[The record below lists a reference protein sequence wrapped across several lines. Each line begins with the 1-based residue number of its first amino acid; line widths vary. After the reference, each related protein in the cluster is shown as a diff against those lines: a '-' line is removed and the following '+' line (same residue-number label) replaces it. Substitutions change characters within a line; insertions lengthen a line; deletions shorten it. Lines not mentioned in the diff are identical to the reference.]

1 MMASAMAVNLRA
13 ACFVIDCPLNALMAS
28 FLGRQSEEVHVIYAL
43 DPVRKDIEEY
53 LRVSKILLEGLNVV
67 SENVIEIDSTRFWG
81 GEKNALLPA
90 ARKALAPLIEGHAEG
105 TVYFGNCLTNPVA
118 LALKRFAKV
127 NHLYHAPGDFVS
139 MLFPQGNPLKSAA
152 KNLIKRILGLELYK
166 IEIGDFPVYSLL
178 HFASQKNFQH
188 VDFRDFSSMAVET
201 VLAELSLELDG
212 PGKNIMLLLAGDEPE
227 AGDKNPSNIAKYLK
241 PHYQAVEI
249 LMHADGLDSATL
261 WIKEHKSYF
270 PLSSEER
277 SLLADEFS
285 KLGCA
290 VRFVADHLPK
300 EYRSLPGE
308 CILRYG
314 RVDYVVAEP
323 SAFLFNIA
331 SSFVTPIAAVT
342 PFAPYR
348 DEGQLGR
355 NAEFMAINRLL
366 VQPARVY

>member
-1 MMASAMAVNLRA
+1 MDLKIDKI
-13 ACFVIDCPLNALMAS
+13 CFVIDSPMNAMMAS
-28 FLGRQSEEVHVIYAL
+28 LIAQDASHVQVIYAF
-43 DPVRKDIEEY
+43 DPQRKDIDEY
-53 LRVSKILLEGLNVV
+53 LQVSRALLSNIKQR
-67 SENVIEIDSTRFWG
+67 SESVIEFDSVRFWG
-81 GEKNALLPA
+81 GEKNALLAA
-90 ARKALAPLIEGHAEG
+90 ARKALAPLIEDHAEG
-105 TVYFGNCLTNPVA
+105 TVYFGNCLTNPIA

-139 MLFPQGNPLKSAA
+139 MLFPQGNPLKSGV

-188 VDFRDFSSMAVET
+188 VDFRNFSSVAVET
-201 VLAELSLELDG
+201 VLAELSRELDG

-241 PHYQAVEI
+241 PHCQAVEI
-249 LMHADGLDSATL
+249 LMNADGLDSATL
-261 WIKEHKSYF
+261 WVKEHKSYF
-270 PLSSEER
+270 PLTTEER
-277 SLLADEFS
+277 SLLAGEFS

-314 RVDYVVAEP
+314 KVDYVVAEP

-331 SSFVTPIAAVT
+331 SSSVTPVAAVT

-348 DEGQLGR
+348 DRDQQGR
-355 NAEFMAINRLL
+355 NAEFIAINNLL
-366 VQPARVY
+366 ARPCRVY

>member
-1 MMASAMAVNLRA
+1 MSLKIDKV
-13 ACFVIDCPLNALMAS
+13 CFVIDSPMNAMVAS
-28 FLGRQSEEVHVIYAL
+28 LIARDASLVEVIYAF
-43 DPVRKDIEEY
+43 DPQRKDIDEY
-53 LRVSKILLEGLNVV
+53 LQVSRALLSNIKQR
-67 SENVIEIDSTRFWG
+67 SESVIEFDSVRFWG

-90 ARKALAPLIEGHAEG
+90 ARKALAPLIEDHAEG
-105 TVYFGNCLTNPVA
+105 TVYFGNCLTNPIA

-139 MLFPQGNPLKSAA
+139 MLFPQGNPLKSGL

-188 VDFRDFSSMAVET
+188 VDFRNFSSVAVET
-201 VLAELSLELDG
+201 VLAELSRELDS

-227 AGDKNPSNIAKYLK
+227 PGDKNPSNIAKYLK
-241 PHYQAVEI
+241 PHCQAVEI
-249 LMHADGLDSATL
+249 LMDADGLDSATL
-261 WIKEHKSYF
+261 WVKEHKSYF

-277 SLLADEFS
+277 SLLAGEFS

-290 VRFVADHLPK
+290 VRFVTDHLPK

-308 CILRYG
+308 CILKYG
-314 RVDYVVAEP
+314 KVDYVVAEP